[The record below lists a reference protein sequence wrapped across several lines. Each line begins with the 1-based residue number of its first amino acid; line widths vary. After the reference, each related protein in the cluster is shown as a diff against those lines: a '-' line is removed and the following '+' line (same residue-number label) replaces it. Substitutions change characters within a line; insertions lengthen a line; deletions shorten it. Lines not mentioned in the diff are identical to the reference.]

1 MFFKMR
7 KLLWLLPL
15 LVVVGAGPPGCDQG
29 QTQSGGDTTIRVMSC
44 VGACTPGGNET
55 VVIGSSV
62 EKVPNSW
69 YDNGESYTWDG
80 DPCSMPNHSLHLT
93 DADSVYFNSSTP
105 IAGFQFNVD
114 GANVVSAIG
123 GDAGAAGF
131 TMPTGGN
138 TVLGFS
144 LQGSTISG
152 CGTMVSLVLNGNATG
167 LSGIVMSDADGAA
180 IPFSQL
186 Q

>member
-1 MFFKMR
+1 MR

-15 LVVVGAGPPGCDQG
+15 LVVVGAGPPGCDEG

-55 VVIGSSV
+55 VVIRSSV

-93 DADSVYFNSSTP
+93 AADSVYFNSSTP

-152 CGTMVSLVLNGNATG
+152 CGTMVSLVLDGDATG
-167 LSGIVMSDADGAA
+167 LSGIVMSDADGQA
-180 IPFSQL
+180 ISFSQL

>member
-1 MFFKMR
+1 MLLKIK

-15 LVVVGAGPPGCDQG
+15 LVVVGAGPPGCDEG
-29 QTQSGGDTTIRVMSC
+29 QTQSGGDNAVRVMSC
-44 VGACTPGGNET
+44 VGACVPGGNS
-55 VVIGSSV
+55 GSITAV
-62 EKVPNSW
+62 D
-69 YDNGESYTWDG
+69 DNWGNNGDTYTWDG

-93 DADSVYFNSSTP
+93 GNSSVYFNSSTP
-105 IAGFQFNVD
+105 IAGFQFDVD
-114 GANVVSAIG
+114 GATVVSAIG

-152 CGTMVSLVLNGNATG
+152 CGTMVSLVLDGDATG
-167 LSGIVMSDADGAA
+167 LSGIVISDADGQA
-180 IPFSQL
+180 ISFSQL